1 MDHITIAEYAR
12 RAGVSKQTAYNRA
25 KAPQYKGYF
34 RKIQGILM
42 VDESI
47 FEVKQIFNVDSSLEN
62 GMEKGLSENSFK
74 DNSSKFSNVEFE
86 LIETLKKQIEAQD
99 KRLDDMFS
107 MLTEKDKTIN
117 ELTKNIARITESMQI
132 LQHERNLLEA
142 GQVTIGQNETA
153 PEPIQK
159 EQSSSKRSLFSFLRK
174 NK

>member
-1 MDHITIAEYAR
+1 MDYITIAEYAN

-34 RKIQGILM
+34 RKIQGVLM

-47 FEVKQIFNVDSSLEN
+47 FEVKKIFNVDSSLEN
-62 GMEKGLSENSFK
+62 GMEKELSENSFK
-74 DNSSKFSNVEFE
+74 GNSSGFSSVEFE
-86 LIETLKKQIEAQD
+86 LIEALKKQIEAQN

-107 MLTEKDKTIN
+107 MLAEKDKTIN
-117 ELTKNIARITESMQI
+117 DLTNNIARITESMQI

-142 GQVTIGQNETA
+142 GQVTIGQSETA
-153 PEPIQK
+153 PEPIPQ
-159 EQSSSKRSLFSFLRK
+159 EQSSSKRSLFSFLRR